1 MADHSI
7 LSQLPQVLKD
17 WIPETASIAVA
28 DKQHYVDYRAG
39 EHDLHIRPGESVR
52 PGSIAYRV
60 FREQSRVEQAV
71 DSSVFGIPYYG
82 LGYLIRTESGIES
95 ALTVILPPKEQIQKK
110 TNPFVVGQ
118 ANNVWRPVSLEEV
131 CYFESYQKKTW
142 FSTAD
147 SKFTTE
153 HTMQSLEIRLPSDQ
167 FLRIHRSFIVNISC
181 ISYIERDRKSNLV
194 VVLKNPIGTRLP
206 VAQSFVRHVREALE
220 F

>member
-1 MADHSI
+1 MTELSI

-17 WIPETASIAVA
+17 WIPDTASIAVA
-28 DKQHYVDYRAG
+28 DRQQYVDYRPGA
-39 EHDLHIRPGESVR
+39 HDLHIHPGESVR

-60 FREQSRVEQAV
+60 FREKSRVEQAV

-82 LGYLIRTESGIES
+82 LGYLIRSESGVES
-95 ALTVILPPKEQIQKK
+95 ALAVILPPNHVNRTKSK
-110 TNPFVVGQ
+110 PFVMGQ
-118 ANNVWRPVSLEEV
+118 ASNVWRPISLEEIA
-131 CYFESYQKKTW
+131 YFESYQKKTW

-147 SKFTTE
+147 GKFTTE
-153 HTMQSLEIRLPSDQ
+153 HTMQSLEIRLPSER

-181 ISYIERDRKSNLV
+181 ISYIERDRRSNLV

-206 VAQSFVRHVREALE
+206 VAQSYVRHVREILE